1 MRDMGVVHM
10 VCLFVVPPQLPVSYD
25 QLIERVVENLHHFLI
40 LDFCNL
46 PSHSTAQK
54 RLFYLKKGQNGIY
67 STIYTTPIHAKTL
80 PELI

>member
-1 MRDMGVVHM
+1 MGGSM
-10 VCLFVVPPQLPVSYD
+10 VCLFVVTPQLHVSYD

-46 PSHSTAQK
+46 PSPFNSSK
-54 RLFYLKKGQNGIY
+54 GVILFKKGQNGIY